1 MAASEGAGVE
11 RSGDVRRC
19 GGGRRERSR
28 RATLA
33 AVALAAGPA
42 LAACSGFGDGAPEGA
57 PATPPSLELGFAQ
70 YRGDEVRRAFKIA
83 VTNASGEPLVVDS
96 VRLDAAGF
104 EPGPAAEPRT
114 RLAPGERTSFRVT
127 YTRAVCDLPAGAPT
141 PGAVVST
148 SAPDGRRLGEQRVAF
163 TRGREQFDQVYAGE
177 CASLALRRSVEL
189 SWDPTWSPGTRQG
202 SLRGT
207 LRVRRL
213 VPGPAVTVDQLAGTV
228 IFTLWTVPE
237 GLRPAATLAAGQDE
251 VGVPVEV
258 VPTRC
263 DPHARAESKKTFLFP
278 VWVALGDGPPA
289 YTTLSPPAAGVVR
302 LQALI
307 DDVCGSQGLPNG

>member
-1 MAASEGAGVE
+1 ME
-11 RSGDVRRC
+11 RSGGVRR
-19 GGGRRERSR
+19 GGGRRERSGGR
-28 RATLA
+28 GAGRGRAALVVAAMA
-33 AVALAAGPA
+33 AVPV
-42 LAACSGFGDGAPEGA
+42 LAACTGSEDGRAAGA
-57 PATPPSLELGFAQ
+57 PATPPPLELGFAQ
-70 YRGDEVRRAFKIA
+70 YRGDEVRRAFKIS
-83 VTNASGEPLVVDS
+83 VTNAGGDPLVVDS

-127 YTRAVCDLPAGAPT
+127 YAGAVCDRPAGSP

-163 TRGREQFDQVYAGE
+163 TQGREQFDQVHAGE
-177 CASLALRRSVEL
+177 CANLALRRSVEL
-189 SWDPTWSPGTRQG
+189 SWGPTWSPGTRQG
-202 SLRGT
+202 SLRGS

-237 GLRPAATLAAGQDE
+237 GRRPAATLAAGQDE

-263 DPHARAESKKTFLFP
+263 DGHARAESKKTFLFP
-278 VWVALGDGPPA
+278 VWVALGDGPPS
-289 YTTLSPPAAGVVR
+289 YTTVSPPAEGVVR

-307 DDVCGSQGLPNG
+307 DDVCGDLGLPVP

>member
-1 MAASEGAGVE
+1 MES
-11 RSGDVRRC
+11 SGDVRHG
-19 GGGRRERSR
+19 GGGRRGRPGDRGARRR
-28 RATLA
+28 RAALVTA
-33 AVALAAGPA
+33 ALVAVPA
-42 LAACSGFGDGAPEGA
+42 LAACSGDDPD
-57 PATPPSLELGFAQ
+57 PALPPLELGIAQ
-70 YRGDEVRRAFKIA
+70 YRGDEVRRVFQVS
-83 VTNASGEPLVVDS
+83 VTNAGGAPLVVDS

-104 EPGPAAEPRT
+104 APGPATEPRT
-114 RLAPGERTSFRVT
+114 RLAPGERTAFRVA
-127 YTRAVCDLPAGAPT
+127 YTGAVCDRPAGDPP

-163 TRGREQFDQVYAGE
+163 TRGLEQFAQVHGGE
-177 CASLALRRSVEL
+177 CASQALRRSVEL
-189 SWDPTWSPGTRQG
+189 SWAPTWSLGTRQG

-237 GLRPAATLAAGQDE
+237 GRRPAGTLPAGRDE

-289 YTTLSPPAAGVVR
+289 YTTLSPPAPGVAR

-307 DDVCGSQGLPNG
+307 DDVCGEQGLPTG